1 MNKNK
6 GIFYGWWIV
15 VASAIIL
22 AIAGPASVAVANVYQ
37 SSVIADFGISASQ
50 FAIVNSIVLGTGI
63 FVAPVMSQKY
73 ATGDFRRIYLFA
85 IILYGVSYG
94 LYSIAPNIIVF
105 YLISFLV
112 GAGYSAS
119 TLIPVGIL
127 INNWFVEKRGLAMSL
142 AVGGL
147 GIGGVIFSQLVTWSI
162 GQFGWRMTYL
172 LYAAILLIVCI
183 PIVLFLIKAKPED
196 MGLEA
201 LGASKP
207 VTQET
212 DGETEQHMAV
222 TMPIEKTFTKPFF
235 IMLIAGAALV
245 GIINNGGL
253 GQFPPYLQGLHGA
266 AAGATLI
273 SIYSAVGI
281 AGKLILGT
289 INDKFGIVV
298 STIYATV
305 LSAIAYVLMIGA
317 PTYSI
322 AVLGAV
328 VFGLGNAVGTVSP
341 PLITS
346 AIYSE
351 ENYAK
356 GYGYVTSAVNLGLML
371 GSLVAASIADA
382 TGSYTNSWIVLA
394 IISLVTGAL
403 WVGAFLNSRKHVEY
417 KEK

>member
-1 MNKNK
+1 
-6 GIFYGWWIV
+6 
-15 VASAIIL
+15 
-22 AIAGPASVAVANVYQ
+22 
-37 SSVIADFGISASQ
+37 
-50 FAIVNSIVLGTGI
+50 
-63 FVAPVMSQKY
+63 
-73 ATGDFRRIYLFA
+73 
-85 IILYGVSYG
+85 
-94 LYSIAPNIIVF
+94 
-105 YLISFLV
+105 
-112 GAGYSAS
+112 
-119 TLIPVGIL
+119 
-127 INNWFVEKRGLAMSL
+127 
-142 AVGGL
+142 
-147 GIGGVIFSQLVTWSI
+147 
-162 GQFGWRMTYL
+162 
-172 LYAAILLIVCI
+172 
-183 PIVLFLIKAKPED
+183 
-196 MGLEA
+196 
-201 LGASKP
+201 
-207 VTQET
+207 
-212 DGETEQHMAV
+212 
-222 TMPIEKTFTKPFF
+222 
-235 IMLIAGAALV
+235 MLIAGAALV

-273 SIYSAVGI
+273 SIYSAVGM

-328 VFGLGNAVGTVSP
+328 VFGLGNSVGTVSP

>member
-1 MNKNK
+1 MNENKNT
-6 GIFYGWWIV
+6 FYGWWIV
-15 VASAIIL
+15 IASAIIL

-37 SSVIADFGISASQ
+37 APVIAEFGISASQ

-63 FVAPVMSQKY
+63 FVAPIMSRQY
-73 ATGDFRRIYLFA
+73 ARGNFRRIYLLA

-105 YLISFLV
+105 YLLSFLV
-112 GAGYSAS
+112 GAGYSAT
-119 TLIPVGIL
+119 TLLPVGIL
-127 INNWFVEKRGLAMSL
+127 VNNWFVEKRGLAMSL

-172 LYAAILLIVCI
+172 LYAIILLVVCI
-183 PIVLFLIKAKPED
+183 PMVLFVIKAKPED
-196 MGLEA
+196 IGLKA
-201 LGASKP
+201 LGADKSKSE
-207 VTQET
+207 ET
-212 DGETEQHMAV
+212 DGEKEQHMAV
-222 TMPIEKTFTKPFF
+222 STPIEKTFKKPFF
-235 IMLIAGAALV
+235 IMLIVGAVFL

-281 AGKLILGT
+281 VGKLLLGT
-289 INDKFGIVV
+289 INDKFGIII
-298 STIYATV
+298 STVYAAV
-305 LSAIAYVLMIGA
+305 LTTIAYILMIFA
-317 PTYSI
+317 PNYTI
-322 AVLGAV
+322 AIIGSVF
-328 VFGLGNAVGTVSP
+328 FGLGNAIGTVSP

-356 GYGYVTSAVNLGLML
+356 GYGYVTSAVNFGLML
-371 GSLVAASIADA
+371 GSLVAATIADA
-382 TGSYTNSWIVLA
+382 TGSYTNSWIIIAV
-394 IISLVTGAL
+394 ISLITGAL
-403 WVGAFLNSRKHVEY
+403 WVGAFLNSRKFVEY